1 MLSVF
6 TVIKCFILFIMLSC
20 QVAELRNGLLSR
32 NLDTKGTKPVLLQ
45 RLKEALEAESDT
57 GIKEENAEDGGG
69 KMDMDIS
76 DTDDQNEESEIKQT
90 DDVKP
95 PVEKPG
101 EYVIQLYIRVSVV
114 LIYSL
119 SRKER
124 EKLISNLDS
133 TVCGECHLGNQ

>member
-1 MLSVF
+1 
-6 TVIKCFILFIMLSC
+6 MLSC

-57 GIKEENAEDGGG
+57 SIKEENAEDGGG

-76 DTDDQNEESEIKQT
+76 DTDDQNEESDIKQT

-95 PVEKPG
+95 PVEKPAVQSPVEGGG
-101 EYVIQLYIRVSVV
+101 EGVKNEVKDEEILV
-114 LIYSL
+114 
-119 SRKER
+119 KEGDSKGIKHKH
-124 EKLISNLDS
+124 EEDS
-133 TVCGECHLGNQ
+133 TEVVAEM